1 MMRLP
6 HSSRLEQKNRYVKDN
21 KSFTQTGSVQQIGRK
36 AVGRPVMGLQEITLF
51 RSGLP
56 KVAFL
61 HLHIGRDGK
70 ILKGVLWEACYF
82 V

>member
-1 MMRLP
+1 M
-6 HSSRLEQKNRYVKDN
+6 
-21 KSFTQTGSVQQIGRK
+21 
-36 AVGRPVMGLQEITLF
+36 GRPVTGLQEITLF

-70 ILKGVLWEACYF
+70 ILKGMLREACYLE
-82 V
+82 